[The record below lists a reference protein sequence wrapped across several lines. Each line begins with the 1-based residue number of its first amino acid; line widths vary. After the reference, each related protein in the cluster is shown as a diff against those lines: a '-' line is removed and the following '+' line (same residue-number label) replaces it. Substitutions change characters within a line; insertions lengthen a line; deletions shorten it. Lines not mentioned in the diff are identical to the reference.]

1 MQDFIL
7 TSESVTVGHPD
18 KLCDQISDA
27 VVDAAL
33 GNGVPV
39 PLHAECAL
47 ANGIVF
53 LSVHHG
59 QAASLDLIE
68 TTRRVITDAGYVEG
82 AFTAKR
88 CTVLTNTS
96 VVAVESGWT
105 ASDAMTASRAVTA
118 FGFACSH
125 TPEFMPYPV
134 WCAHRITRA
143 LDAARRGDAL
153 AYLMADGQAQVAV
166 RFKDRLPIGIDS
178 MVLTT
183 ALNQDAPSDDDDLR
197 DDLMRHVVSAAFDN
211 APVMPGNSTRV
222 VVRRA
227 EPSPAGGPA
236 YHAGLTG
243 RKIADDGYGGY
254 ARQTATALSGKDP
267 SRIDR
272 IAAYAA
278 RHVAK
283 CVVAA
288 ELADECE
295 VQLSYS
301 IGDSA
306 PVSFEIDTFGSGKDP
321 DSSLSGR
328 LADVFDLRVGAIVER
343 FGLWNLVRMRGGRF
357 YRDLAVYGHFGRN
370 DLEAPWENTGMAAE
384 I

>member
-7 TSESVTVGHPD
+7 TSESVTIGHPD

-33 GNGVPV
+33 GNGAPV

-68 TTRRVITDAGYVEG
+68 IARGIITDAGYVEG
-82 AFTAKR
+82 EFTAER

-105 ASDAMTASRAVTA
+105 DPAAMTASRSVTA
-118 FGFACSH
+118 FGFACGH
-125 TPEFMPYPV
+125 TPEMMPYPV

-143 LDAARRGDAL
+143 LDAAREGEAL
-153 AYLMADGQAQVAV
+153 GYLMADGQAQVAV
-166 RFKDRLPIGIDS
+166 RFKDRQPIGIDS
-178 MVLTT
+178 IVLTT
-183 ALNQDAPSDDDDLR
+183 ALSGDAPGDNEHLR
-197 DDLMRHVVSAAFDN
+197 DDLMQHVVGIAFDT
-211 APVMPGNSTRV
+211 APVMPGNSTRI

-236 YHAGLTG
+236 NHAGLTG

-254 ARQTATALSGKDP
+254 ARQTATAFSGKDP

-288 ELADECE
+288 ELAGECE

-306 PVSFEIDTFGSGKDP
+306 PVSFEIDTFGSGKDS
-321 DSSLSGR
+321 DSSLAER
-328 LADVFDLRVGAIVER
+328 LSEVFDLRVGAIVEH
-343 FGLWNLVRMRGGRF
+343 FGLWNLVRARGGRF
-357 YRDLAVYGHFGRN
+357 FRDLAVYGHFGRD
-370 DLEAPWENTGMAAE
+370 DLNAPWEDTEMAGQ